1 MFPKGEITCFMLE
14 NVLFADAVTIAI
26 HRTDTV
32 AAIAAGTGAGTSRH
46 PIATVATR
54 VRRVR
59 RPVGIAR
66 HAVHRRR
73 MTVSGIVE

>member
-1 MFPKGEITCFMLE
+1 M
-14 NVLFADAVTIAI
+14 TIAI

-32 AAIAAGTGAGTSRH
+32 AAIAAGTGAGTSHR

-59 RPVGIAR
+59 QPVGIAR
-66 HAVHRRR
+66 RAVRRRR
-73 MTVSGIVE
+73 MTVSGVVE